1 MSEIKKSYYA
11 IIPANVRYDKRLCP
25 NAKLLY
31 GEITALCNEEGY
43 CWARNSYFTELY
55 CVSERSVQNWI
66 KQLIKFGYIFSE
78 IIYSKDS
85 KEVEARYLRLSAS
98 SPSSPISPGGEKIF
112 TRGGEKNFTYNNTSK
127 NITFTIKEN
136 KKESSGGSE
145 ERESSVNANNCQL
158 DKETRLSNSN
168 APVGVGHGPAKRSKR
183 VEKAR
188 ENQKSFDEL
197 IDSYTENSVL
207 REELK
212 EHLKTRRAKR
222 AALNNH
228 AIELSLKRLDELT
241 GSTKEKIKIVQNSII
256 NGWTG
261 FYPLSPDA
269 QKRLDKP
276 SYDLSKYDEDD
287 IDPNDDRYVFFDW
300 TPINPD
306 D

>member
-1 MSEIKKSYYA
+1 MQEIKKSYYA

-31 GEITALCNEEGY
+31 GEITALCNEAGY
-43 CWARNSYFTELY
+43 CWARNKYFADLY
-55 CVSERSVQNWI
+55 EVSDRSIRSWI
-66 KQLIKFGYIFSE
+66 SKLIEYGYIKSE
-78 IIYSKDS
+78 IKYADGS
-85 KEVEARYLRLSAS
+85 KEVQTRVLYLPGSTN
-98 SPSSPISPGGEKIF
+98 PISGGAEENF
-112 TRGGEKNFTYNNTSK
+112 RGGAEENFRYNNTSK
-127 NITFTIKEN
+127 NITFTLKEN
-136 KKESSGGSE
+136 KKESSGGGE
-145 ERESSVNANNCQL
+145 QRESSVNVNNCQL
-158 DKETRLSNSN
+158 DKETRLTSPN

-183 VEKAR
+183 VEKTR

-197 IDSYTENSVL
+197 IDSYTENPVL

-212 EHLKTRRAKR
+212 EHLKTRRAKK

-241 GSTKEKIKIVQNSII
+241 GSTKEKIQIVQNSII

-261 FYPLSPDA
+261 FYPLSPDVK
-269 QKRLDKP
+269 KRLDKP
-276 SYDLSKYDEDD
+276 SYDLSKYEEDD

>member
-31 GEITALCNEEGY
+31 GEITALCNEAGY
-43 CWARNSYFTELY
+43 CWARNKYFADLY
-55 CVSERSVQNWI
+55 EVSDRSIRSWI
-66 KQLIKFGYIFSE
+66 SKLIEYGYIKSE
-78 IIYSKDS
+78 IKYADGS
-85 KEVEARYLRLSAS
+85 KEVQTRVLYLPGSTN
-98 SPSSPISPGGEKIF
+98 PISGGAEENF
-112 TRGGEKNFTYNNTSK
+112 RGGAEENFRDNNTSK

-158 DKETRLSNSN
+158 DKETHLASPN

-183 VEKAR
+183 VEKTR

-197 IDSYTENSVL
+197 IDSYTENPVL

-261 FYPLSPDA
+261 FYPLSQDA